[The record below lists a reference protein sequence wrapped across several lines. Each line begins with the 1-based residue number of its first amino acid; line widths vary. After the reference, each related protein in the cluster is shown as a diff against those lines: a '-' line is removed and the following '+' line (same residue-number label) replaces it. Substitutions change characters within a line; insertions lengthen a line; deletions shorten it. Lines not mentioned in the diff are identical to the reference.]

1 MKAMTKTCEICSTD
15 FEASNGNQ
23 KYCTDCGKDPA
34 KARKQLM
41 RAEIRSKYNAGDRYK
56 VREYTCKV
64 CGRKTLSTYNRTF
77 CSDACLQLH
86 IVNTAKC
93 PVCGVL
99 LVSRGRMT
107 GKGCC
112 SDECRD
118 IQRLQIAK
126 ASGRY
131 RPCLQCGEMFIAPQ
145 DGSKF
150 CGKPCY
156 LAWVAEQKLKR
167 AEKVEPEHV
176 YEKRCKGCGKVF
188 TYTKNN
194 ASKQYC
200 SAECRVARVKAG
212 VKAKMAQEQ
221 KQDKH
226 LCTTCKTTQAHC
238 ERFTSNFVYLPKGA
252 VQKRIKHKLAIVSCP
267 KFS

>member
-1 MKAMTKTCEICSTD
+1 MTRTCEICYTD

-34 KARKQLM
+34 KARRRYIK
-41 RAEIRSKYNAGDRYK
+41 AEIRSKAHAGDRYK

-64 CGRKTLSTYNRTF
+64 CGKKTLSTYNRTF

-99 LVSRGRMT
+99 LASKGRMT

-112 SDECRD
+112 SDECTEKLR
-118 IQRLQIAK
+118 IKTAI

-131 RPCLQCGEMFIAPQ
+131 RKCEYCGEMYIAKT
-145 DGSKF
+145 DSGRF
-150 CGKPCY
+150 CSIPCY
-156 LAWVAEQKLKR
+156 RAWFAEHKAREDTQR
-167 AEKVEPEHV
+167 AAKTVF
-176 YEKRCKGCGKVF
+176 EKRCRGCGKVF
-188 TYTKNN
+188 THTKEN
-194 ASKQYC
+194 ASRQYC
-200 SAECRVARVKAG
+200 SAECRIAKVKAG

-238 ERFTSNFVYLPKGA
+238 ERFTSNFVHLPKGA